1 MGNLVSKG
9 SFTKDLHER
18 ALLQDQMKYSSSRKI
33 SAPSAWTSMGTAW
46 ARVESADF
54 ANSWCFQSGRVLMCF
69 QKATTESDPQFPNN
83 TELDWQ
89 GCCMGSLKNQ
99 NPKVIPPPKTNSSD
113 FRNIALIEE
122 ILPQWIYPVV
132 YRVLYTAV
140 GAGFLPSTVS
150 FLGVPKSRLQSLSR
164 EPALIAWRTSCGRR
178 TAVST
183 STGTSEKSTW
193 QLLEVPWG

>member
-1 MGNLVSKG
+1 MLNKFVLYGQAWGIIISRSATIAMGNLVSKG

-132 YRVLYTAV
+132 YRVLYMQLV
-140 GAGFLPSTVS
+140 QDF
-150 FLGVPKSRLQSLSR
+150 FHQQSHF
-164 EPALIAWRTSCGRR
+164 
-178 TAVST
+178 
-183 STGTSEKSTW
+183 
-193 QLLEVPWG
+193 